1 MVRDSDHGVTRASPA
16 HSSIERTR
24 RHVMCARQPVPSPWN
39 TGAARS
45 AGVPERDAWPRTPW
59 RPKAGVDRGPTS
71 PRALTPG
78 EISVLR
84 LIAAGNAN
92 KQIADQAPT
101 QSEPPFKA
109 AQFVVLALSSALL
122 SLRLSSSIASR
133 SVWPDRPIR
142 ARTGNIQDQH
152 DIKVDFPAY

>member
-1 MVRDSDHGVTRASPA
+1 MADFGIALAVEQAGGARMTQTGLSLGTPAYMAPEQAMGERSVDARADIYA
-16 HSSIERTR
+16 L
-24 RHVMCARQPVPSPWN
+24 
-39 TGAARS
+39 S
-45 AGVPERDAWPRTPW
+45 AVL
-59 RPKAGVDRGPTS
+59 
-71 PRALTPG
+71 ALYLNDF
-78 EISVLR
+78 V
-84 LIAAGNAN
+84 LIAQLFEKVPALKAL
-92 KQIADQAPT
+92 APT